1 MANVAATLS
10 ALSLQADEIAGRTG
24 LSPARVQS
32 ILNGATVTASELR
45 ALSRGLK
52 LPMRAFSSAGAAVA
66 GQELSARFRSPGV
79 SAAEREPTLER
90 MAGFVDAALRVLPPR
105 ARLPDW
111 LGRFGLQGVESYS
124 EAERLAGELR
134 NVLYPGQ
141 SDDPA
146 IDLPQRL
153 LALEG
158 LIVSQLKNS
167 KYEGASVAAGAYLFV
182 FVSPRFPAR
191 MLFTLGHEL
200 GHVVAHH
207 SLQSA
212 HLDLA
217 SNIGGFRNR
226 AEGFA
231 DAFASAFLLPRNAVG
246 GTLLEIRR
254 AISANGDA
262 VGDVEILILARLY
275 GVSFDVAARRC
286 EDLDLLP
293 RGGAASL
300 AEHLRQQY
308 KNPEKRA
315 DALGLPARAAVHF
328 DAISPI
334 LMQYV
339 HESVSRGETSPSWI
353 SDRLSTSIENIYK
366 SHAYMVGQRVSTH

>member
-1 MANVAATLS
+1 MANVAATLR
-10 ALSLQADEIAGRTG
+10 ALSLRADEIAARTR
-24 LSPARVQS
+24 LSPARVQH
-32 ILNGATVTASELR
+32 ILDGAAVTASELR
-45 ALSRGLK
+45 ALSSGLK
-52 LPMRAFSSAGAAVA
+52 LSMRAFSSAGATAPS
-66 GQELSARFRSPGV
+66 QELAARFRSPGV
-79 SAAEREPTLER
+79 AAAEREPTLER
-90 MAGFVDAALRVLPPR
+90 LAGFVDAALKVLPPR
-105 ARLPDW
+105 DRLPDW
-111 LGRFGLQGVESYS
+111 LEQFGLQGVESYQ

-134 NVLYPGQ
+134 DVLYPGQ
-141 SDDPA
+141 TDEPA

-153 LALEG
+153 LALDG

-212 HLDLA
+212 HLDLS
-217 SNIGGFRNR
+217 SNIGSFRNR

-246 GTLLEIRR
+246 GALREIRG
-254 AISANGDA
+254 AIGATSDA
-262 VGDVEILILARLY
+262 LGDVEILILARIY

-286 EDLDLLP
+286 EDLELLP
-293 RGGAASL
+293 RGGAISL
-300 AEHLRQQY
+300 AEHLRQHY

-315 DALGLPARAAVHF
+315 EALGLPAREPLHF
-328 DAISPI
+328 DEVSPV
-334 LMQYV
+334 LMKYV
-339 HESVSRGETSPSWI
+339 HEGVSRGETSASWI

-366 SHAYMVGQRVSTH
+366 SHASMSGRRASTH